1 MDDEDAVDG
10 AVGEW
15 QEALIGERDQPPAAL
30 GPRHDS
36 LARRHD
42 GEHAVRLLAEEPE
55 EGHRVTEPQ
64 HHLFA
69 YARPHQAD
77 LLAQDSTRDPAEPG
91 QVEGVEVDDVL
102 MHGRVS

>member
-10 AVGEW
+10 AVGER
-15 QEALIGERDQPPAAL
+15 QGAVVGERYQPPAAL

-42 GEHAVRLLAEEPE
+42 GEHAVRFLAEEPE

-69 YARPHQAD
+69 CARPHQAD
-77 LLAQDSTRDPAEPG
+77 LLAQDSARDPAEPG

>member
-1 MDDEDAVDG
+1 MQPSGSGSAPV
-10 AVGEW
+10 V
-15 QEALIGERDQPPAAL
+15 GERDLPPAAL
-30 GPRHDS
+30 GPGHDP

-42 GEHAVRLLAEEPE
+42 GEDAVRLLAEEAE
-55 EGHRVTEPQ
+55 EGHRVAKPQ

-69 YARPHQAD
+69 HARPHPAN
-77 LLAQDSTRDPAEPG
+77 LLAQDPARHPAEPG